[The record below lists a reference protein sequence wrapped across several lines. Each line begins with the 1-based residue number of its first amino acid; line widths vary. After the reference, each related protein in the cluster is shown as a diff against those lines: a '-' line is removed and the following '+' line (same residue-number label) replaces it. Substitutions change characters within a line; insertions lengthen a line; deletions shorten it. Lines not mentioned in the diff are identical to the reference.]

1 MRIFGE
7 KSAKISIKIGEAH
20 VKESNEEK
28 LFGITFDQT
37 FNFMQLVKT
46 LCKKASQKLHALAG
60 ISGYMG
66 TDKLSKAM
74 QVFI

>member
-1 MRIFGE
+1 MMIFGE

-37 FNFMQLVKT
+37 FNLMQLVKS
-46 LCKKASQKLHALAG
+46 LCKKLARSFMHLPEYPATWAQ
-60 ISGYMG
+60 IN
-66 TDKLSKAM
+66 
-74 QVFI
+74 